1 MCPTNR
7 IGNLTLLIR
16 SCKNKTDFTNESLDI
31 QKNWQQKTKRKTQE
45 ENESKAET
53 HILLH
58 EINSK
63 PTTPILNMSPQNR
76 TCKKPAKTLKLKNET
91 RFTAVISR
99 TASSYGIE
107 AQAC

>member
-16 SCKNKTDFTNESLDI
+16 SCKNKTDFTNECLDI
-31 QKNWQQKTKRKTQE
+31 QKIWQQKTKRKTQE
-45 ENESKAET
+45 KKSKAAT

-63 PTTPILNMSPQNR
+63 PTTPILHMSTQNR
-76 TCKKPAKTLKLKNET
+76 TCKKPAKTMKLKNET

-107 AQAC
+107 GQAC